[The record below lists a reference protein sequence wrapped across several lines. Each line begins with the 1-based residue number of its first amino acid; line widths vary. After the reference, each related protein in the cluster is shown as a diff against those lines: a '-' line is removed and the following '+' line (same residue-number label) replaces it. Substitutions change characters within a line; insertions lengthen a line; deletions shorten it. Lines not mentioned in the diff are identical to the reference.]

1 MMTAMMM
8 MIIFPREM
16 YKHLGENVG
25 DSFMIGDSAILVDT
39 DSDITIKGQ
48 EFRGTKGLWELL
60 TRKNVN
66 RKHIKTDD
74 LKKYKKILVL
84 TNAHLTDYKPG
95 GDIQV
100 TRGPKFHD
108 VISHLFP
115 QTRRRGIESALRRKW
130 VKY

>member
-1 MMTAMMM
+1 
-8 MIIFPREM
+8 
-16 YKHLGENVG
+16 
-25 DSFMIGDSAILVDT
+25 MIGDSFILVDT

-48 EFRGTKGLWELL
+48 KFRGTKVLWELL

-66 RKHIKTDD
+66 RKLITTDD

-84 TNAHLTDYKPG
+84 TNAHLTDYQTG

-100 TRGPKFHD
+100 NRGPKFHD
-108 VISHLFP
+108 VISHLLP
-115 QTRRRGIESALRRKW
+115 QTRRRSIESALRRKW